1 MSRLTLRWLLRLPDC
16 PITMAKNQRPEFTDT
31 EEKALNAIDATV
43 ANALVLIAKFKNRK
57 SPEPNQFNSSSQ
69 PWPL

>member
-1 MSRLTLRWLLRLPDC
+1 
-16 PITMAKNQRPEFTDT
+16 MAKNQRPEFTDT